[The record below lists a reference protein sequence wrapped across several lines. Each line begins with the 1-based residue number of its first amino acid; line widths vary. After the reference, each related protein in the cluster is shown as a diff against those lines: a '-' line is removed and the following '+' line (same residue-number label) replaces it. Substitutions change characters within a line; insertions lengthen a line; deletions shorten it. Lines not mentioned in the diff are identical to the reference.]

1 MVAQDVTNGKTDSW
15 SYVSTRGSVPAYHV
29 YSGEIEKSERD
40 DRQYKL
46 IRLENGLQ
54 AMLVHDPTADKAAA
68 SLDVAVGHLNDP
80 VCVLRSFMHRHVIP
94 TSSSG

>member
-1 MVAQDVTNGKTDSW
+1 MVAQDVANGKSDSW

-40 DRQYKL
+40 DRQYKF

-80 VCVLRSFMHRHVIP
+80 VCIIHPFIHIGVLLNRP
-94 TSSSG
+94 SG